1 MSKANV
7 VFSIAHVG
15 DEQDAPASQMVRE
28 RAQEVLRAVMAKRFR
43 EARNMNGLG
52 QHEAALRIGWSNPT
66 QLSLIEDGRATRPC
80 PLWALANAS
89 DVYGVSVDYLMG
101 RSDEPERDPRLA
113 ERQALV
119 RNTHHAMM
127 TYAQMMVNQIH
138 AYTTKG
144 APAVVTARRLLAES
158 ESMAEAVD
166 RFHQLNR
173 EAFLDLKAGSTLLRR
188 LEGLQAAVMEVKS
201 MLDRYDR
208 MTESTLREAAERAG
222 RQYPLIDN
230 LHN

>member
-1 MSKANV
+1 MEKDIFTLAS
-7 VFSIAHVG
+7 SE
-15 DEQDAPASQMVRE
+15 DEGEGNGTKMVRD
-28 RAQEVLRAVMAKRFR
+28 RTKEVLRAVMAKRFR

-66 QLSLIEDGRATRPC
+66 QLSIIEEGRAQRPC
-80 PLWALANAS
+80 PLWALVNAS

-144 APAVVTARRLLAES
+144 APAVVTARRLLAEA

-222 RQYPLIDN
+222 RQYPLLDN